1 MPRLLTIVLLILLS
15 QMGFGQIAFTAFSD
29 AKEVV
34 SGQYFSV
41 TFSLENARGVNF
53 KAPSFKDFDVAAGPS
68 TSSEMTFINGR
79 STQKISYSYTLSTS
93 KEGNYTIGPASIT
106 VNGKVY
112 QTEPVSVQVVKGRT
126 RNSGAT
132 TSNED
137 FIVEA
142 ILDFDTAYVGQQLTL
157 KYILYTT
164 QDVQSINFRR
174 LPDFDGF
181 FAQELQA
188 FNARTTQVVR
198 DGVQYYRRVL
208 KVIALFPQ
216 QKGVFEFSPADIT
229 LGVSDGRRSSSFFF
243 NTRLRQYQTRSESVT
258 ATVVSTPSNAPISF
272 SGAIGDF
279 FMGTSVDKRTIASD
293 DALTLTLQI
302 RGIGDGK
309 FIQAPQQHYTDLF
322 DIYDPNLLEEK
333 SEVVSDKIQVT
344 KTYEYL
350 MIPKKVGQIKFNPEM
365 TYYDVDSSKYVTIYA
380 QQYQV
385 NVLPGDK
392 RELTDV
398 QDNQRSL
405 IKPPPLKRVSKR
417 QKSFSFSTAHWMLN
431 GLLIAMLAGLF
442 AKRNIRNRRENVDPA
457 IRRAQ
462 KARRMAVEKLSV
474 AKVSLDQNDVK
485 SFYIQ
490 LRQGLQEYLSD
501 KINLPSAQ
509 LSKDQIRDL
518 LDEFQLNDLTPGL
531 LEIMRKG
538 EQAIYAS
545 IAPGHEIADYQHS
558 LEIIEKIEILLN
570 SN

>member
-309 FIQAPQQHYTDLF
+309 FIQAPQQPYTDLF